1 MHLPLKDSEKLV
13 RLYITQHL
21 ASLIS
26 WHLCTACVLRCT
38 AHCVLRVCLCG
49 ITVLCVALCVCACV
63 CAASAGCTRAV
74 CVGGCVV
81 GVHGEKLNP
90 HAICIA
96 WRLLLSIF

>member
-38 AHCVLRVCLCG
+38 AHSVLRVCLCG
-49 ITVLCVALCVCACV
+49 ITVHCVALCVCVRACVLRVCVCV
-63 CAASAGCTRAV
+63 CACVHCVALCVRCVRIACASANDLFEV
-74 CVGGCVV
+74 
-81 GVHGEKLNP
+81 
-90 HAICIA
+90 
-96 WRLLLSIF
+96 